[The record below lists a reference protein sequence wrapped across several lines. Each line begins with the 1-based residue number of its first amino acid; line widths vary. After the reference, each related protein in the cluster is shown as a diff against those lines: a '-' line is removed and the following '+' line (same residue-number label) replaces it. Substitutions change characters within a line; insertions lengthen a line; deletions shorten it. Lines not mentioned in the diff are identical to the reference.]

1 MTETW
6 LLERRFNVV
15 KMSIKGVRGD
25 YGWCL
30 TVLTAHWDSAS
41 TCMVMTAR
49 HLYII
54 FMMSYKEGEKSPDVN
69 VGVLSA
75 ASALRECLVFAIGGL
90 LTLPNVEAL
99 QA

>member
-1 MTETW
+1 
-6 LLERRFNVV
+6 
-15 KMSIKGVRGD
+15 
-25 YGWCL
+25 
-30 TVLTAHWDSAS
+30 
-41 TCMVMTAR
+41 
-49 HLYII
+49 
-54 FMMSYKEGEKSPDVN
+54 MMSYKEGEKSPDVN